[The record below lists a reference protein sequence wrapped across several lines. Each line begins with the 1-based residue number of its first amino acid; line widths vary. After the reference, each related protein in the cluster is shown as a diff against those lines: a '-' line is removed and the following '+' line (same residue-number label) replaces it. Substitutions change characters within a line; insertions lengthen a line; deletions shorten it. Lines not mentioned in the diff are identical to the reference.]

1 MGERQNLNLNCSI
14 PSVIKT
20 FEDTGRIRA
29 LTQDLKDDEKHHIFW
44 ESDLA
49 KWMEGVFIHLQKIP
63 DDELNQYAEN
73 LIDKLIANQEE
84 DGYFNCFFSMNEPEN
99 KFTNL
104 KVRHELYC
112 AGHLMEAALEHLKLK
127 GSSRFFDAMEKYMD
141 HIAENFGKELGKK
154 RGYPDIRK
162 LNWHY

>member
-1 MGERQNLNLNCSI
+1 
-14 PSVIKT
+14 
-20 FEDTGRIRA
+20 
-29 LTQDLKDDEKHHIFW
+29 
-44 ESDLA
+44 
-49 KWMEGVFIHLQKIP
+49 
-63 DDELNQYAEN
+63 
-73 LIDKLIANQEE
+73 
-84 DGYFNCFFSMNEPEN
+84 MNEPEN

-141 HIAENFGKELGKK
+141 HIAENFGKELSKK